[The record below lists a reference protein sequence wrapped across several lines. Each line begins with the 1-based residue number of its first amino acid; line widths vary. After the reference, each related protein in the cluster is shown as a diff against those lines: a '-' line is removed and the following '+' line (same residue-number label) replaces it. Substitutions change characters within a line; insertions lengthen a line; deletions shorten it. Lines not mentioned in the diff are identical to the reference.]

1 MENVLVTGG
10 AGYVG
15 STLVPMLL
23 EKGYKVSIFDKMLF
37 ENNHYSLLSPVQG
50 HSLTQHPNFGE
61 FIKGDTRD
69 ERKIKEAV
77 KSKDY
82 VVHLAAIVGAP
93 ACNKDKEFAYGTN
106 VNGTKNIIN
115 NLSKNQ
121 KMIFASTGSVYGKVE
136 LMCSED
142 SPLNPQS
149 IYGTSK
155 LEAERM
161 SLEKGAIAY
170 RFATAFGLAPRLR
183 TDLMPNDFTQKLV
196 NNHALDIFESNA
208 RRTFIHVND
217 IARSYVFGIEN
228 FDKMSGEAY
237 NVGNESMNLT
247 KKELATK
254 IGDKV
259 KEKIGTNIRIWNEE
273 GRKDP
278 DQRDYEVS
286 YEKIKSVGRGFT
298 PKISL
303 EEGIEELINF
313 FSLYEVKNPFSNV

>member
-1 MENVLVTGG
+1 MEKVLVTGG

-23 EKGYKVSIFDKMLF
+23 EKGYKTSVLDKMLF

-50 HSLTQHPNFGE
+50 HSLTQHPNFDK

-69 ERKIKEAV
+69 ENLIKDSI
-77 KSKDY
+77 KDKDY
-82 VVHLAAIVGAP
+82 IIHLAAIVGAP
-93 ACNKDKEFAYGTN
+93 ACNKDKNLAYSIN
-106 VNGTKNIIN
+106 VEGTKNITK

-121 KMIFASTGSVYGKVE
+121 RMVFASTGSVYGKVE

-142 SPLNPQS
+142 SSLNPQS
-149 IYGTSK
+149 LYGSSK
-155 LEAERM
+155 LEAEKL
-161 SLEKGAIAY
+161 SLEKGAVAY

-196 NNHALDIFESNA
+196 NNRALDIFESNA

-217 IARSYVFGIEN
+217 IASSYVFAIEN
-228 FDKMSGEAY
+228 FEEMSGQAY

-247 KKELATK
+247 KMDLAKKIQLKIKELLGFDT
-254 IGDKV
+254 
-259 KEKIGTNIRIWNEE
+259 RIWSEE

-286 YEKIKSVGRGFT
+286 YEKVQSVRRGFA

-313 FSLYEVKNPFSNV
+313 FSLYELKNPFSNV